1 MILCW
6 NFNLWLIERRH
17 GKCDVYSFILFC
29 NELLWQQTLHVFI
42 IMLYYVKNGIELHLM
57 IPTHF
62 SIGFD
67 DMDQDEEGVDC
78 VQ

>member
-1 MILCW
+1 M
-6 NFNLWLIERRH
+6 F
-17 GKCDVYSFILFC
+17 V
-29 NELLWQQTLHVFI
+29 V
-42 IMLYYVKNGIELHLM
+42 MLYNVKNGIELHFM

-67 DMDQDEEGVDC
+67 DRDQGEEGVDC